1 MWFPWKPPPTRNP
14 PETTLIM
21 SILIVIQ
28 LISVHYTLSEV
39 VHNMTVNI
47 FRLTFS
53 IFLPACLSFLSGA
66 LQSQIASMAQTNRVE
81 RWILQPFYISRS
93 SGLIRIMQGK
103 WYSASG
109 PGAHQ
114 WSLRG
119 FQVVPG
125 LNDGEITKWTL
136 TDLKGILSDF
146 ISFK

>member
-39 VHNMTVNI
+39 VHNMAVNI

-53 IFLPACLSFLSGA
+53 ILLPACLSFLSGA

-81 RWILQPFYISRS
+81 R
-93 SGLIRIMQGK
+93 
-103 WYSASG
+103 
-109 PGAHQ
+109 
-114 WSLRG
+114 
-119 FQVVPG
+119 
-125 LNDGEITKWTL
+125 
-136 TDLKGILSDF
+136 
-146 ISFK
+146 